1 MVRQPCLIVTYP
13 PGVTSETQVGAV
25 TNTFNV
31 PGVVGNCFFLKTAE
45 DAKAIRERVNACFE
59 LANLPDSTEEDRKR
73 LLSFVVVCPPLIT
86 EGNVSG
92 SGGCFVCAGCVK
104 AALTVIMTLTP
115 L

>member
-1 MVRQPCLIVTYP
+1 M
-13 PGVTSETQVGAV
+13 

-73 LLSFVVVCPPLIT
+73 LLSFVVVCPYQT
-86 EGNVSG
+86 W
-92 SGGCFVCAGCVK
+92 K
-104 AALTVIMTLTP
+104 MR
-115 L
+115 

>member
-1 MVRQPCLIVTYP
+1 MSNEEHIVIPVWVKHHTTYLH
-13 PGVTSETQVGAV
+13 TQVGAV

-73 LLSFVVVCPPLIT
+73 LLSFVVVYLPL
-86 EGNVSG
+86 
-92 SGGCFVCAGCVK
+92 F
-104 AALTVIMTLTP
+104 P
-115 L
+115 

>member
-1 MVRQPCLIVTYP
+1 M
-13 PGVTSETQVGAV
+13 QVGAV

-73 LLSFVVVCPPLIT
+73 LLSFVVVCPHRPPEVMCPAQETALYVLV
-86 EGNVSG
+86 VSR
-92 SGGCFVCAGCVK
+92 
-104 AALTVIMTLTP
+104 AALTVSVTLMP
-115 L
+115 V